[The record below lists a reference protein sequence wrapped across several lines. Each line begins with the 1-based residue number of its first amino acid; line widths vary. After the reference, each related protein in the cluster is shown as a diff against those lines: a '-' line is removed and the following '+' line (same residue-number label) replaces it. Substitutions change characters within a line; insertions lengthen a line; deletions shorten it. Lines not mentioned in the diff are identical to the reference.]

1 MIEGIKNLTR
11 EVQDALGDDKLLIG
25 KTTSQPYVKAAQI
38 EYFYNNNNSIKY
50 LMVGAKLGKVVQAH
64 VPVNVSCTSDLSDY
78 IAALLIG
85 AEKYCYFG
93 CGNWHTEGDDTIP
106 FMWHPEY
113 DKPLGTPTG
122 PAKYEAGVWTR
133 SFASGTE
140 VMFNTTSDKGTIKW
154 GLGK

>member
-1 MIEGIKNLTR
+1 MGANVNNEQFLEHLLKVPLFPLLPPLSPPFFSSPFLFLLFPPSFPLSPPRR
-11 EVQDALGDDKLLIG
+11 E
-25 KTTSQPYVKAAQI
+25 
-38 EYFYNNNNSIKY
+38 E
-50 LMVGAKLGKVVQAH
+50 
-64 VPVNVSCTSDLSDY
+64 LSL
-78 IAALLIG
+78 A
-85 AEKYCYFG
+85 
-93 CGNWHTEGDDTIP
+93 WHTEGDDTTP